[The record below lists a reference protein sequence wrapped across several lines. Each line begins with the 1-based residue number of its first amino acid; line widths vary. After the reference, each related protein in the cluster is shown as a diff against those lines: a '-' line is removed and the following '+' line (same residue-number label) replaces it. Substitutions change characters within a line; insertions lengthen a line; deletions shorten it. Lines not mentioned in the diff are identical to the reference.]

1 MPKLIVV
8 TRDGEEREID
18 GEAGLSEPI
27 GDHRPRDPRSRDQ
40 DPLLGPVE
48 GR

>member
-18 GEAGLSEPI
+18 GEAGLSVMEV
-27 GDHRPRDPRSRDQ
+27 Q
-40 DPLLGPVE
+40 E
-48 GR
+48 